1 MTGGYGSHAMFDAI
15 AKKLG
20 GWEGRGSILARRKS
34 YYISYFSGKS
44 GVPTKSL
51 KRP

>member
-1 MTGGYGSHAMFDAI
+1 MFDAI

-20 GWEGRGSILARRKS
+20 GWEGRGSILAHRKS
-34 YYISYFSGKS
+34 YYISYYSDKTS
-44 GVPTKSL
+44 VSANSL